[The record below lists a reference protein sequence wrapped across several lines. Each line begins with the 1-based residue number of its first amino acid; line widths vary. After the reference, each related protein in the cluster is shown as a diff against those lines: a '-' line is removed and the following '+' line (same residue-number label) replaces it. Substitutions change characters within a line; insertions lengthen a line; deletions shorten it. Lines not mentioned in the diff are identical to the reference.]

1 MKTYDQVV
9 AKVANT
15 LVTADVD
22 RSQGFGFYL
31 SDSQIAYLFD
41 KDTEVVEM
49 DMQLAKQDQYK
60 RLTRAF
66 A

>member
-9 AKVANT
+9 ATVANT
-15 LVTADVD
+15 LVTAGVD
-22 RSQGFGFYL
+22 RSQSFGFYL